1 MSEMAGSP
9 LARALAKAQG
19 AMAKASKDRVNPH
32 FKSRY
37 ADLASVWDACR
48 EPLSANG
55 LAVVQL
61 VAAADKAS
69 VTVETRLLHEGGE
82 SVSSSLTM
90 PVAQAT
96 AQGVGSAITYARR
109 YALAALVGV
118 APDDDDDDGNEASRA
133 PTRAPTPPPSPVKQ
147 RRADAEQVERV
158 LLEAAATVVSLP
170 WGTRIAE
177 AQTLEALTA
186 VGLELARAPASVR
199 DAHRA
204 AYTARHAALGKGG
217 AR

>member
-32 FKSRY
+32 YRSSY
-37 ADLASVWDACR
+37 ATLASVWDACR
-48 EPLSANG
+48 DPLSANG

-118 APDDDDDDGNEASRA
+118 APDDDDDGNEASRA

-158 LLEAAATVVSLP
+158 LLEAAATLQD
-170 WGTRIAE
+170 GFARRIVE
-177 AQTLEALTA
+177 AATLEALTA
-186 VGLELARAPASVR
+186 VGLELAREPASVR

-204 AYTARHAALGKGG
+204 AYTARHAALGRGG

>member
-32 FKSRY
+32 FRSSY
-37 ADLASVWDACR
+37 ATLASVWDACR
-48 EPLSANG
+48 DPLSANG

-118 APDDDDDDGNEASRA
+118 APDDDDDGNEASRA

-158 LLEAAATVVSLP
+158 LSEAAATVVSLP

-177 AQTLEALTA
+177 AQTLEALTV

-204 AYTARHAALGKGG
+204 AYTARHAALGRGG